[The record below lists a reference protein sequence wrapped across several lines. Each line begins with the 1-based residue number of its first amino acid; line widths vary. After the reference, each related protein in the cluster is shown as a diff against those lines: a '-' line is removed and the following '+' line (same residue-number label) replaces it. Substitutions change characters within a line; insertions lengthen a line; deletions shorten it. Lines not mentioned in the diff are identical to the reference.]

1 MNVLLVYPEFP
12 DSFWSFKHALPF
24 IHKKAAHPP
33 LGLLT
38 VAAMLPASWTVR
50 LVDTNVRSLTTEDLS
65 WADYV
70 FLSAMGVQR
79 DASLQ
84 IIERCRQSG
93 VPVVAG
99 GALFTAQ
106 PEQFPQ
112 VAHLILGE
120 AEVSL
125 AAFLEDLE
133 TNCAKHLYRAAGYA
147 DLHKSPIPRW
157 DLVHFPDYGTMSIQ
171 YTRGCPYNCD
181 FCDITALF
189 GHKPR
194 TKKARQIVEELD
206 RLYDLGW
213 RGGVFFVDDNLIGN
227 KKRLKSEL
235 MPALLERH
243 KTRQGFEFNT
253 QASINLADDPELM
266 AQMVSVGFDSV
277 FVGIE
282 TPSEASLAECSK
294 LQNVNRD
301 LKADVL
307 RMQQAGLQ
315 VQAGFILG
323 FDADTSSSFDRLLDF
338 IQSTGIATAMVG
350 LLQAIPGTRL
360 YDRLEGA
367 GRLRQQGSG
376 YAVNGTTNIVPVM
389 DLNVLE
395 TRYAELLGR
404 LYSPKYYYERV
415 RRFLTVYHVPQ
426 LRIRWNVHHQLQ
438 QWLAFATASVK
449 LGIVGKERFEYWRLL
464 LGTLF
469 RKPPAFSLA
478 VTLAIYGYHFR
489 VSYENCLLSK

>member
-1 MNVLLVYPEFP
+1 
-12 DSFWSFKHALPF
+12 
-24 IHKKAAHPP
+24 
-33 LGLLT
+33 
-38 VAAMLPASWTVR
+38 
-50 LVDTNVRSLTTEDLS
+50 
-65 WADYV
+65 
-70 FLSAMGVQR
+70 
-79 DASLQ
+79 
-84 IIERCRQSG
+84 
-93 VPVVAG
+93 
-99 GALFTAQ
+99 
-106 PEQFPQ
+106 
-112 VAHLILGE
+112 
-120 AEVSL
+120 
-125 AAFLEDLE
+125 
-133 TNCAKHLYRAAGYA
+133 
-147 DLHKSPIPRW
+147 
-157 DLVHFPDYGTMSIQ
+157 MSIQ

-194 TKKARQIVEELD
+194 TKNARQIVDELD

-227 KKRLKSEL
+227 KKRLKTEL

-301 LKADVL
+301 LKTDVL

-360 YDRLEGA
+360 YDRLKGA
-367 GRLRQQGSG
+367 GRLRQLGSG

-426 LRIRWNVHHQLQ
+426 LRIRWNV
-438 QWLAFATASVK
+438 
-449 LGIVGKERFEYWRLL
+449 R
-464 LGTLF
+464 
-469 RKPPAFSLA
+469 PPITTVAR
-478 VTLAIYGYHFR
+478 IRNG
-489 VSYENCLLSK
+489 